1 MKKKS
6 LLLIATIF
14 VIAAMCG
21 CQKRKKPLCRV
32 VTQVDI
38 ACDHEGIP
46 IRRHYTDTEK
56 MEAVLLY
63 LRLLRPSG
71 APGKDPDEIDA
82 DIYEIT
88 VSLSD
93 GQKRIYRQKDHRYF
107 REAVGGWQSIA
118 PDRAA
123 RLYTLM
129 RHYESDL

>member
-1 MKKKS
+1 MKKKIS
-6 LLLIATIF
+6 LFIALCL
-14 VIAAMCG
+14 VLAAMRG
-21 CQKRKKPLCRV
+21 CQRAKRPLCRV

-38 ACDHEGIP
+38 ACDHDGLP
-46 IRRHYTDTEK
+46 IRRHYTETEK

-71 APGKDPDEIDA
+71 PPITDPDTVDA

-93 GQKRIYRQKDHRYF
+93 GQQRIYRQKDHRYF
-107 REAVGGWQSIA
+107 RDALNGWQNVA
-118 PDRAA
+118 PDRAS

>member
-1 MKKKS
+1 MKKKN
-6 LLLIATIF
+6 LLLIAMIF
-14 VIAAMCG
+14 VIAAMYG
-21 CQKRKKPLCRV
+21 CQSQEKPLCRV

-63 LRLLRPSG
+63 LRLLNPGG
-71 APGKDPDEIDA
+71 APTKNPDQIDA

-93 GQKRIYRQKDHRYF
+93 GHKKVYRQKDHRYF
-107 REAVGGWQSIA
+107 REAIGGWQSIA

-129 RHYESDL
+129 RHYGSDL